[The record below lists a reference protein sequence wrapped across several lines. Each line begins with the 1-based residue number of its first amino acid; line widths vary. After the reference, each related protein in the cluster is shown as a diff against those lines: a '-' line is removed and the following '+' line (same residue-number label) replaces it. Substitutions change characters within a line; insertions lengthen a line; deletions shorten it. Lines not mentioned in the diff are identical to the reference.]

1 MGAYRERLL
10 KETYGNG
17 SVQLGGKRQEE
28 ESGFLAMFKL
38 KFTICLILFAGFA
51 YMSLTGKN
59 VSGLTAERIVE
70 AVTEEA
76 PDLSFLKELVGMTEK
91 QP

>member
-17 SVQLGGKRQEE
+17 GAPQPYGQRQE

-38 KFTICLILFAGFA
+38 RFTICLILFAGFA
-51 YMSLTGKN
+51 YLSLTGEN
-59 VSGLTAERIVE
+59 ISGVTAERIVE
-70 AVTEEA
+70 AVTEDGIHVALPE
-76 PDLSFLKELVGMTEK
+76 SIQITEVN
-91 QP
+91 QQ